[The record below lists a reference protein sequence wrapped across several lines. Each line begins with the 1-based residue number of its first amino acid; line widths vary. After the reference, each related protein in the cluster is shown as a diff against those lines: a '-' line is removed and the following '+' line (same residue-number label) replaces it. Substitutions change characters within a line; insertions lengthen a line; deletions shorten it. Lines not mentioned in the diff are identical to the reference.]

1 MLTDKSLCSILVRA
15 GVPPRRASSR
25 APYIA
30 AALEV
35 AEINTDL
42 RVAAFLGQV
51 SHESMSWR
59 YAEEIWGPTRT
70 QLRYERN
77 FAQPWPMTPAQAQ
90 HRDLAVN
97 RLAYTLGNVRPGD
110 GSRYRGRGDIQ
121 VTGRTNHRAATK
133 RLRTLLGESVP
144 DFEAAPGV
152 LSTLPWSSMSAAD
165 YWRTKGLNQWS
176 DTQDDRELTRRINGG
191 YNGLGDRIA
200 RRLLFLSLI
209 RTESS

>member
-1 MLTDKSLCSILVRA
+1 MLTEKQLRSVLARA
-15 GVPPRRASSR
+15 GVPASRASSR

-30 AALEV
+30 VALAV
-35 AEINTDL
+35 AEATTDL

-51 SHESMSWR
+51 AHECLSWR

-77 FAQPWPMTPAQAQ
+77 FAHPWPMSPAQAR
-90 HRDLAVN
+90 HTDLAVN

-110 GSRYRGRGDIQ
+110 GSRYRGHGDIQ
-121 VTGRTNHRAATK
+121 VTGRANHRTATK
-133 RLRTLLGESVP
+133 RLRALLGESVP
-144 DFEAAPGV
+144 DFEVAPQV
-152 LSTLPWSSMSAAD
+152 LSTLPWASMSAAD
-165 YWRTKGLNQWS
+165 YWRHKGLNQWA
-176 DTQDDRELTRRINGG
+176 DAQDDRELTRRINGG